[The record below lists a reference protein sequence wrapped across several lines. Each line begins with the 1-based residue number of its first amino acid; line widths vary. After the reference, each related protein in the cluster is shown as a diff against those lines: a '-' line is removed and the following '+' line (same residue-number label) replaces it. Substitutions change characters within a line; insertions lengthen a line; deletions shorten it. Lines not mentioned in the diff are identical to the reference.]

1 MLKQLQQGY
10 DVNMELTQ
18 QCKEL
23 KKENKLLSQM
33 LTVNSDTEK
42 AVSEAQRQL
51 SIRLQIVAGN

>member
-1 MLKQLQQGY
+1 VLKQLQQGY

-33 LTVNSDTEK
+33 LTVKADTEK